1 MKRIITLGVVLA
13 LVAPAL
19 LLAQTVDYYGFDNS
33 TKTELVSWIETA
45 IDNGSVSFDTQAH
58 KDAYLG
64 LINDLYAARNAAD
77 WDECIAVAN
86 SLAVASGNIVGNN
99 SALAAS
105 ICECVAA
112 IYSISDTILIP
123 TKDVLSIKEATS
135 TGNPNGVVMEAD
147 ERTKVHASKTVII
160 KTSDGTEIIT
170 SACTYFYVI
179 PSSLKPKT

>member
-1 MKRIITLGVVLA
+1 VKRIITLGVVLA

-105 ICECVAA
+105 ICNA
-112 IYSISDTILIP
+112 IKNAYSSNNYLVLKKEHATRLKNLIG
-123 TKDVLSIKEATS
+123 
-135 TGNPNGVVMEAD
+135 TGNPEDVVLEIEATIHV
-147 ERTKVHASKTVII
+147 EGMTIETKDST
-160 KTSDGTEIIT
+160 TIT
-170 SACTYFYVI
+170 IEACTTITLVLF
-179 PSSLKPKT
+179 PENKS